1 MYKREINPSVISET
15 EGGRMPTV
23 VSDSH
28 PDPEVPA
35 EAKRRRYT
43 DSYKRKVVEHVSELR
58 KLNNGKIGSYL
69 RQEGL
74 YYSMVMKWEKKISE
88 KSDNENKSGRKSKSR
103 EDLQEEV
110 IRLKRELKR
119 TKKKLA
125 KSELIIDIQKK
136 ISKMMKEEKKG

>member
-1 MYKREINPSVISET
+1 MYKMLDNPSEISEP
-15 EGGRMPTV
+15 EGGRRPTEGSAV
-23 VSDSH
+23 R
-28 PDPEVPA
+28 PDPEVP
-35 EAKRRRYT
+35 ERPKRRRYT

-58 KLNNGKIGSYL
+58 KLNTGEIGSYL

-74 YYSMVMKWEKKISE
+74 YFSMVRKWEKRLSE
-88 KSDNENKSGRKSKSR
+88 KTEKENKPGQKPKSR
-103 EDLQEEV
+103 DNLQEEN
-110 IRLKRELKR
+110 IRLKKELKR

>member
-1 MYKREINPSVISET
+1 MYKLLDNQSKISEP
-15 EGGRMPTV
+15 EGGRRPTEG
-23 VSDSH
+23 SDVRS
-28 PDPEVPA
+28 DPEVRDRP
-35 EAKRRRYT
+35 KRRRYT

-58 KLNNGKIGSYL
+58 KLNSGEIGSYL

-74 YYSMVMKWEKKISE
+74 YFSMVRKWEKTLSE
-88 KSDNENKSGRKSKSR
+88 KSEKENKPGRKLKSR
-103 EDLQEEV
+103 DDLQEEN

-136 ISKMMKEEKKG
+136 ISKIMKEEKES